1 MIIAFTS
8 GGQMG
13 NQLMYAANMMASSLQ
28 CNIPYKN
35 ISFKAID
42 SFEIND
48 VEQRKSLCYRKG
60 LQLALTKYMY
70 GIKKMLRVCGERAP
84 GINVFLDKEDEAKA
98 FFLNSHATGINLF
111 HCWPY
116 LDLESLYKQQNRV
129 RDIIKP
135 KEEYLEIG
143 KCRISEIR
151 RMNKDVTIVG
161 VHVRRNDYKDFLG
174 GFYYFDL
181 DVYRKRMEEMSR
193 IVDGNVLFLV
203 FSDESIDKDLL
214 SQKGAHYRILFSKN
228 LAMVDLVMM
237 GMCDYIIGPPSTFS
251 GWASFWGNVPKHIML
266 NENTGI
272 KSLKSDFGVYMIDLM
287 DNETDDAGRKRLS
300 FYRKGKKVTLPDTMV

>member
-35 ISFKAID
+35 ISFKVID

-70 GIKKMLRVCGERAP
+70 GIKKMLRVCGGAP

-228 LAMVDLVMM
+228 PAMVDLVMM

-266 NENTGI
+266 NENAGI